1 MQASEKARLIEVLG
15 GVYDFYDRE
24 LSKFAVQVWLQSCD
38 GYDIEQ
44 VTKALSAHLMDP
56 DRGQFM
62 PKPADIV
69 RQLHGTQV
77 DRSLIAWGK
86 ALDAIRRVGAY
97 ASVVFDDGAIHA
109 AIEDMGGWSKFCRST
124 TDELPFLQKRFCDLH
139 RTYSSRPDLPY
150 PARLIG
156 EHEAIN
162 AHGGKEVAA
171 PMLVGDA
178 ARAQQVLAS
187 GSTGGKVAITAADA
201 MPAVQRIGR
210 AA

>member
-44 VTKALSAHLMDP
+44 VTRALSAHLMDP

-171 PMLVGDA
+171 PMLVGDP

>member
-1 MQASEKARLIEVLG
+1 MQTEDKAAFAALISDVLAFYRQNASEFALG
-15 GVYDFYDRE
+15 VWWQACQGFDMD
-24 LSKFAVQVWLQSCD
+24 QVR
-38 GYDIEQ
+38 
-44 VTKALSAHLMDP
+44 KALTAHSMDP
-56 DRGQFM
+56 ERGKFCPM
-62 PKPADIV
+62 PSDMV
-69 RQLHGTQV
+69 RVLRGTQT

-171 PMLVGDA
+171 PMLVGDP

-201 MPAVQRIGR
+201 MPAVRRIER